1 MTPEYLAIHQ
11 DWTVKETLAFIRKS
25 GGDKETIN
33 ILYVLDDQDE
43 LIAYLK
49 IRALI
54 FENPKDS
61 IRDIMNTQVIVLNAF
76 DDQET
81 ASEAMMRY
89 DLPVLPVVDSDGT
102 LVGIVTSDDVL
113 DVIVEETTEDIHKM
127 GGMAALEEPYFHAS
141 FFTLIQK
148 RAGWL
153 FILFLGAMLIVTVM
167 EQFDEIIQDFV
178 VLTFFLPL
186 VISSGGNSGTQ
197 AATLVIRA
205 LAVQDITLRDWFR
218 VFLRE
223 LLTGLILGALLGG
236 TILLRVWI
244 WPPDRSPGGDLSVD
258 FHQLAQIVTI
268 SVAAV
273 VVCGTLI
280 GSMLPFLLR
289 ALRFDPALS
298 STPLVTTLC
307 DSIGVVIYYTLA
319 MLML

>member
-1 MTPEYLAIHQ
+1 M
-11 DWTVKETLAFIRKS
+11 
-25 GGDKETIN
+25 
-33 ILYVLDDQDE
+33 
-43 LIAYLK
+43 
-49 IRALI
+49 
-54 FENPKDS
+54 
-61 IRDIMNTQVIVLNAF
+61 
-76 DDQET
+76 
-81 ASEAMMRY
+81 
-89 DLPVLPVVDSDGT
+89 
-102 LVGIVTSDDVL
+102 L
-113 DVIVEETTEDIHKM
+113 DVIVEETTEDIHMM

-141 FFTLIQK
+141 FLTLIQK

-223 LLTGLILGALLGG
+223 MLTGLILGALLGG

-244 WPPDRSPGGDLSVD
+244 WPPEESQVG
-258 FHQLAQIVTI
+258 FYQLAQIVTI

-319 MLML
+319 MLMLKTIH